1 MATRRTAP
9 DPARAERTMAP
20 LQGLELARAR
30 AWVQERPNA
39 GPPRI
44 SAAALADQLK
54 AQAAEHGMADFALS
68 ASTADEAMERQQA
81 EEDEEALKQRAEM
94 ESFAGL
100 RPPDEGAA
108 ENPEVVA
115 LFAAQPG
122 LVESAQ
128 QLATGGAAALKAELE
143 RLGLKCGGTCEERA
157 ARLFSSALSLH
168 RTRASTQCVHVVC
181 AQPRACRGRRGRRES
196 SPRSERGP
204 VPCPLPSGRSKAPR
218 CQACSGSPGRAAL
231 GPHKTRCALRRGRRV
246 GRGGKGPG
254 RQRKSAYGARTE
266 CQPAPPGGAAPAC
279 AHGQS
284 EPFCCSLTI
293 LFALTQDSLT
303 APALCGP
310 RRRPTP

>member
-9 DPARAERTMAP
+9 DPARAEQPSAP

-122 LVESAQ
+122 LVESAEA
-128 QLATGGAAALKAELE
+128 LATGGAAALKAELE

-157 ARLFSSALSLH
+157 ARLFSSALKARTAPEPPLSAHGLCAAKGLPRTAWPKGIFAKKRKGAGALPAPKRPQQGPSLPGVQ
-168 RTRASTQCVHVVC
+168 RKPGTGRVGT
-181 AQPRACRGRRGRRES
+181 AQDA
-196 SPRSERGP
+196 
-204 VPCPLPSGRSKAPR
+204 L
-218 CQACSGSPGRAAL
+218 RAAARPA
-231 GPHKTRCALRRGRRV
+231 GRPRG
-246 GRGGKGPG
+246 
-254 RQRKSAYGARTE
+254 QGA
-266 CQPAPPGGAAPAC
+266 GAAEKV
-279 AHGQS
+279 G
-284 EPFCCSLTI
+284 I
-293 LFALTQDSLT
+293 W
-303 APALCGP
+303 
-310 RRRPTP
+310 RPN

>member
-9 DPARAERTMAP
+9 DPARAEQPSAP

-122 LVESAQ
+122 LVESAEA
-128 QLATGGAAALKAELE
+128 LATGGAAALKAELE

-157 ARLFSSALSLH
+157 ARLFSSALSPH
-168 RTRASTQCVHVVC
+168 RTRASTQCAWFVRSQGLAADGV
-181 AQPRACRGRRGRRES
+181 AEGNLRQEAKGRRRLA
-196 SPRSERGP
+196 RSQAAAARP
-204 VPCPLPSGRSKAPR
+204 VAAR
-218 CQACSGSPGRAAL
+218 RAAEARD
-231 GPHKTRCALRRGRRV
+231 GPRWDRTRRAARRGTAGGSAAGAR
-246 GRGGKGPG
+246 GRGGRESRHMAPELN
-254 RQRKSAYGARTE
+254 AR
-266 CQPAPPGGAAPAC
+266 PPLGGAAPAC

-293 LFALTQDSLT
+293 LLALTQDSLT

-310 RRRPTP
+310 RPRPTP

>member
-9 DPARAERTMAP
+9 DPARAEQPSAP

-30 AWVQERPNA
+30 AWMQERPNA

-157 ARLFSSALSLH
+157 ARLFSSALSPH
-168 RTRASTQCVHVVC
+168 RTRASTQSVHVVC

-204 VPCPLPSGRSKAPR
+204 VPCPLPSGRSKARR

-266 CQPAPPGGAAPAC
+266 CPPAPGGC
-279 AHGQS
+279 GTGVCSRSIRTVLLQS
-284 EPFCCSLTI
+284 
-293 LFALTQDSLT
+293 DD
-303 APALCGP
+303 
-310 RRRPTP
+310 